1 MSTAQEQGR
10 LRGLDIRPIIEYC
23 KSLKRRHHVR
33 AVRVRRETKKLL
45 DVTVAKN
52 GKGVEEAVGGS
63 DNQIL

>member
-1 MSTAQEQGR
+1 MR
-10 LRGLDIRPIIEYC
+10 C
-23 KSLKRRHHVR
+23 KRKAGFL
-33 AVRVRRETKKLL
+33 ETKKLL